1 MRHGNQLRTVKDLSF
16 KALPPHFR
24 RGRLTVAGL
33 AAALVAAIVPAFPA
47 SAAEQVPVPLFAVEG
62 PLHQVFVDGLYP
74 PIKNDITSLGLFVL
88 PGGDVVESDFFG
100 AAGFGVQK
108 GAATAALYQGLRAQL
123 AATRVGIQ
131 RDCGMPAFVN
141 EGGAVS
147 TSFDWKIT
155 WAGRNGRFNV
165 FRVVTAD
172 RDQSL
177 LPCPNEVLTLIGEIF
192 SFRDEWSVLP
202 TTELIFSGPR

>member
-1 MRHGNQLRTVKDLSF
+1 MRHGTVKNLF
-16 KALPPHFR
+16 INALRPHFR

-33 AAALVAAIVPAFPA
+33 AAALVAAILPVTVPA

-62 PLHQVFVDGLYP
+62 PLQQVFVDGLYP
-74 PIKNDITSLGLFVL
+74 PIDIDITSLGLFVL

-108 GAATAALYQGLRAQL
+108 GPATAALYQGLLGQL
-123 AATRVGIQ
+123 AASRVGIQ
-131 RDCGMPAFVN
+131 RDCSALATP
-141 EGGAVS
+141 GGAIS

-177 LPCPNEVLTLIGEIF
+177 PPCPNEVLTLIGEIF
-192 SFRDEWSVLP
+192 YFRDEWSVLP